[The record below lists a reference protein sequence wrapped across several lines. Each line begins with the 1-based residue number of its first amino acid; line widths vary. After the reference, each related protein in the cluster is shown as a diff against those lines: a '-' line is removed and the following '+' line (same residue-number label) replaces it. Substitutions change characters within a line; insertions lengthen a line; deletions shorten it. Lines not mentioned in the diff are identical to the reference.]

1 MSTKKISR
9 RDFLK
14 VAGISAA
21 AIGLTACGG
30 SSSTA
35 ASTTGSAG
43 SAAASAESAT
53 FSVTA
58 DVTGDRAPYVERFA
72 ELISDKT
79 GGRYQ
84 ANVIA
89 AGSLGNGSD
98 MAQMLQMGTL
108 DVLMSDDMTI
118 DGVLDGALG
127 FAWLPGLVAD
137 YDEADKYYLKG
148 WIADEVAK
156 IMEQNSLIRI
166 SSYCNGFRQVGNI
179 VRPVTEM
186 SDLAGLKIRTP
197 SVASVVSFYEKC
209 GALPVMIAG
218 SEVLNALQTGTVDGL
233 DNAVFNYT
241 NQGICSLMLQLSILN
256 VDLHAHHGTAH
267 GFAQAVQTQAH
278 GGTAAQSVLH
288 NKVEAV
294 QAGHV
299 VAGDLALDH
308 VAKVGFE
315 FFGGHLALNDL
326 IVFRFACIHTD
337 IAGIALVAGAAVSN
351 IVQIDL
357 CHLTSPPECDFRPV
371 RHREVRWWATAPS
384 LPAHGHGR
392 RRRKHPEGRSAAW
405 G

>member
-14 VAGISAA
+14 AAGISAA

-43 SAAASAESAT
+43 SAAVSAESAA

-108 DVLMSDDMTI
+108 DVLMSDDMTM

-137 YDEADKYYLKG
+137 YDEADKYYLKAG
-148 WIADEVAK
+148 SPTKWPRSWSRTASSA
-156 IMEQNSLIRI
+156 SLL
-166 SSYCNGFRQVGNI
+166 
-179 VRPVTEM
+179 T
-186 SDLAGLKIRTP
+186 AT
-197 SVASVVSFYEKC
+197 ASV
-209 GALPVMIAG
+209 
-218 SEVLNALQTGTVDGL
+218 
-233 DNAVFNYT
+233 
-241 NQGICSLMLQLSILN
+241 
-256 VDLHAHHGTAH
+256 
-267 GFAQAVQTQAH
+267 
-278 GGTAAQSVLH
+278 
-288 NKVEAV
+288 
-294 QAGHV
+294 
-299 VAGDLALDH
+299 
-308 VAKVGFE
+308 
-315 FFGGHLALNDL
+315 
-326 IVFRFACIHTD
+326 R
-337 IAGIALVAGAAVSN
+337 
-351 IVQIDL
+351 
-357 CHLTSPPECDFRPV
+357 
-371 RHREVRWWATAPS
+371 WATSSAPS
-384 LPAHGHGR
+384 PRCPTWPA
-392 RRRKHPEGRSAAW
+392 
-405 G
+405 

>member
-14 VAGISAA
+14 AAGISAA

-30 SSSTA
+30 SSGTA

-108 DVLMSDDMTI
+108 DVLMSDDMTM

-241 NQGICSLMLQLSILN
+241 NQGVLDVITHITELNYCYSGGCFIAGSPFWEKLS
-256 VDLHAHHGTAH
+256 DEDKTA
-267 GFAQAVQTQAH
+267 FKE
-278 GGTAAQSVLH
+278 AAQ
-288 NKVEAV
+288 EAS
-294 QAGHV
+294 
-299 VAGDLALDH
+299 DE
-308 VAKVGFE
+308 FTE
-315 FFGGHLALNDL
+315 FFREKTEKITND
-326 IVFRFACIHTD
+326 
-337 IAGIALVAGAAVSN
+337 GVASGQWTVDQPSDGMKAKLQE
-351 IVQIDL
+351 IYRQIWEESRGTYSDEIMDAI
-357 CHLTSPPECDFRPV
+357 TSGDY
-371 RHREVRWWATAPS
+371 
-384 LPAHGHGR
+384 
-392 RRRKHPEGRSAAW
+392 KNK
-405 G
+405 

>member
-30 SSSTA
+30 SSSTV

-53 FSVTA
+53 FSVTE

-127 FAWLPGLVAD
+127 FAWLPGLVTRRINTTSRAGSPTKWPRSWSRT
-137 YDEADKYYLKG
+137 ASS
-148 WIADEVAK
+148 A
-156 IMEQNSLIRI
+156 SLLTATASVRWAI
-166 SSYCNGFRQVGNI
+166 SS
-179 VRPVTEM
+179 
-186 SDLAGLKIRTP
+186 
-197 SVASVVSFYEKC
+197 
-209 GALPVMIAG
+209 
-218 SEVLNALQTGTVDGL
+218 
-233 DNAVFNYT
+233 
-241 NQGICSLMLQLSILN
+241 
-256 VDLHAHHGTAH
+256 
-267 GFAQAVQTQAH
+267 
-278 GGTAAQSVLH
+278 
-288 NKVEAV
+288 
-294 QAGHV
+294 
-299 VAGDLALDH
+299 
-308 VAKVGFE
+308 
-315 FFGGHLALNDL
+315 
-326 IVFRFACIHTD
+326 
-337 IAGIALVAGAAVSN
+337 
-351 IVQIDL
+351 
-357 CHLTSPPECDFRPV
+357 
-371 RHREVRWWATAPS
+371 APS
-384 LPAHGHGR
+384 PRCLTWPA
-392 RRRKHPEGRSAAW
+392 
-405 G
+405 

>member
-108 DVLMSDDMTI
+108 DVLMSDDI
-118 DGVLDGALG
+118 
-127 FAWLPGLVAD
+127 
-137 YDEADKYYLKG
+137 LKMKK
-148 WIADEVAK
+148 D
-156 IMEQNSLIRI
+156 
-166 SSYCNGFRQVGNI
+166 NI
-179 VRPVTEM
+179 
-186 SDLAGLKIRTP
+186 
-197 SVASVVSFYEKC
+197 
-209 GALPVMIAG
+209 
-218 SEVLNALQTGTVDGL
+218 
-233 DNAVFNYT
+233 
-241 NQGICSLMLQLSILN
+241 
-256 VDLHAHHGTAH
+256 
-267 GFAQAVQTQAH
+267 
-278 GGTAAQSVLH
+278 QSVLCH
-288 NKVEAV
+288 VE
-294 QAGHV
+294 
-299 VAGDLALDH
+299 
-308 VAKVGFE
+308 
-315 FFGGHLALNDL
+315 
-326 IVFRFACIHTD
+326 T
-337 IAGIALVAGAAVSN
+337 
-351 IVQIDL
+351 
-357 CHLTSPPECDFRPV
+357 PE
-371 RHREVRWWATAPS
+371 
-384 LPAHGHGR
+384 
-392 RRRKHPEGRSAAW
+392 
-405 G
+405 